1 MIYSCINA
9 PQTLVHLNN
18 NYLFYSQIFNLG
30 KTWWESLYVHTA
42 SAGEAWLPKA
52 WYCPRASVSKDRTWK
67 LPEMGTVFLL
77 YYPGQVV
84 IELN

>member
-1 MIYSCINA
+1 M
-9 PQTLVHLNN
+9 
-18 NYLFYSQIFNLG
+18 
-30 KTWWESLYVHTA
+30 YVHTA